1 MGNQRDA
8 LPFAAIAAFAIL
20 APFAVI
26 ALVFVGLITLTA
38 AAEKRLVWPYVP
50 AAWAVPGSI
59 PGLNAYAQVAGS
71 AATEMGFVWTGAF
84 GDGKGKL
91 YKLRYNFLLSPERD
105 VFALAGNGS
114 TASVPAQSTWLYT
127 LLKDSRAV
135 ATVDSQSAVE
145 TDLTGLTSSA
155 LAAGVGFFALVAAHR
170 RRTASCAVRPFAADP
185 LGELRAFRQ
194 SRTGWVRSKT
204 VSGDKPF
211 SVKTEITERCQCS
224 GLSARPLT

>member
-1 MGNQRDA
+1 
-8 LPFAAIAAFAIL
+8 
-20 APFAVI
+20 
-26 ALVFVGLITLTA
+26 
-38 AAEKRLVWPYVP
+38 
-50 AAWAVPGSI
+50 
-59 PGLNAYAQVAGS
+59 
-71 AATEMGFVWTGAF
+71 
-84 GDGKGKL
+84 
-91 YKLRYNFLLSPERD
+91 
-105 VFALAGNGS
+105 
-114 TASVPAQSTWLYT
+114 VPAQSTWLYT

-155 LAAGVGFFALVAAHR
+155 LAAGVGFFALVAA
-170 RRTASCAVRPFAADP
+170 DP